1 MSIIIVNFVVISI
14 NKIYL
19 NFIYEF
25 PRFLDQHF
33 SKYLPFEY
41 FYRIII
47 IIIIHFYFI
56 IQIIISIN
64 YQFKFR
70 MHLDFQFWIF
80 ILNKYFQTILC

>member
-1 MSIIIVNFVVISI
+1 MSIIKVNFVVISI

-33 SKYLPFEY
+33 SKYLQFKY

-56 IQIIISIN
+56 IQIIIN